1 MSTTRLLVSPKKLI
15 HRKSV
20 SYVESNH
27 RPYRPLVYIRKAC
40 STYPLTEDSSAEVA
54 FSSFPFEAGV
64 AAKTSWTLGYLRF
77 RGVRNNRFVIP
88 ADLNPKGIGEVR
100 LIFDN
105 WLAHSF
111 APLVAYF
118 WAWKKGG

>member
-1 MSTTRLLVSPKKLI
+1 M
-15 HRKSV
+15 

-54 FSSFPFEAGV
+54 FSSLPVEAGV
-64 AAKTSWTLGYLRF
+64 AAKTSWTLSYLLF

-100 LIFDN
+100 LVFYDDGSHI
-105 WLAHSF
+105 HSH
-111 APLVAYF
+111 LS
-118 WAWKKGG
+118 

>member
-1 MSTTRLLVSPKKLI
+1 M
-15 HRKSV
+15 

-27 RPYRPLVYIRKAC
+27 RPYRPLVYIRKAR

-54 FSSFPFEAGV
+54 FSSLPVEAGV
-64 AAKTSWTLGYLRF
+64 AAKTSWTLSYLRF

-118 WAWKKGG
+118 WAWKRGG